1 MGLRS
6 SLGLRCIQID
16 ERTLKKSPKRS
27 LVRKHPTLHI
37 ENLWAWKA
45 TWSTHSNVW
54 LLVTLHSHLHRV
66 NPGFDASY
74 SFHCGNRSPVQR
86 ADGYQARCYWIMAV
100 IEWCKENPL
109 ESWGWVST
117 IQRFP
122 QLCLCPIGLI
132 LRLLFFRYFS
142 FCYSIG
148 SYAYTLFYS
157 SCYLPGGLGLNICLP
172 LTDPWNLGQA
182 IVCLSFLLRRL

>member
-100 IEWCKENPL
+100 IEWCKENP
-109 ESWGWVST
+109 
-117 IQRFP
+117 
-122 QLCLCPIGLI
+122 
-132 LRLLFFRYFS
+132 
-142 FCYSIG
+142 
-148 SYAYTLFYS
+148 
-157 SCYLPGGLGLNICLP
+157 
-172 LTDPWNLGQA
+172 WNLEDGLAQFRDFLNSVYA
-182 IVCLSFLLRRL
+182 LLVLFWDFRSLDTFLSVIL